1 MQSATL
7 HIKVKPE
14 VAKGL
19 KNLSRKRETSVGELV
34 RRAVLSCYQ
43 LDLLDLSQSQKQAV
57 SAFQGGYI
65 SIGKLAEEMGMNV
78 LDIRAWL
85 DEHDL
90 LQNNSFQE
98 SDMENA

>member
-65 SIGKLAEEMGMNV
+65 SMGKLAEEMGMTI

-90 LQNNSFQE
+90 LQNSSFQQ